1 MFNLNASEKK
11 PMSSTGVEN
20 LVQPSRSLDSLK
32 LPSAHRLRSDQEAIQ
47 TAQQIARELEAE
59 ASVRDRERRLPH
71 AEIELLTRNGL
82 WGITI
87 PKAFGGPG
95 VSHSTL
101 VEVFA
106 ILAAADP
113 SLGQIPHNHFCV
125 IDAIRLDGTEEQKR
139 FYFEQVLA
147 GKRFGNAFSEAGT
160 KNVMDFQTRI
170 TPDGDA
176 FRVNGKKFYSTG
188 AFFAHIIPTAA
199 VNEEKKGLLVLIP
212 RDTPGLTVVDDW
224 DGFGQRTT
232 ASGSVLLDN
241 VRVESDWIIPA
252 YQASDRP
259 TLTGPLS
266 QIIQAAIDAGI
277 ARTAVRETIEFVR
290 TKARPWIDS
299 KVEKASEDPLTISQ
313 VGDLEIRLHA
323 AEALLQRAARF
334 LDEAEEIPAETTVA
348 KVSTTVAEAKVVTTE
363 IAILATNKLFEL
375 AGTQSTLGKYNL
387 DRHWRNARTHTLHDP
402 VRWKYYAI
410 GNYYLNNV
418 NPPRHP
424 WN

>member
-1 MFNLNASEKK
+1 
-11 PMSSTGVEN
+11 MSATGVEK
-20 LVQPSRSLDSLK
+20 LDHSRTLDSFK
-32 LPSAHRLRSDQEAIQ
+32 LPAAHRIRSDQEAIE
-47 TAQQIARELEAE
+47 TAQQLAKELEVE
-59 ASVRDRERRLPH
+59 ASVRDRERRLPRV
-71 AEIELLTRNGL
+71 EIELLTKSGL
-82 WGITI
+82 FGITI
-87 PKAFGGPG
+87 PKSFGGAG
-95 VSHSTL
+95 ISHSTL

-106 ILAAADP
+106 ILAAADS

-125 IDAIRLDGTEEQKR
+125 IDAIRLDGSEDQKR

-188 AFFAHIIPTAA
+188 ALFAHFIPTAA
-199 VNEEKKGLLVLIP
+199 LNEEKKGLLVLIP

-232 ASGSVLLDN
+232 ASGSVLLEN
-241 VRVESDWIIPA
+241 VRVERDWIVPA
-252 YQASDRP
+252 YQAYDRP
-259 TLTGPLS
+259 TLTGPVS

-277 ARTAVRETIEFVR
+277 ARTAIRETIEFVR

-299 KVEKASEDPLTISQ
+299 NVEKASEDPLTISQ
-313 VGDLEIRLHA
+313 VGDLEIKLHA

-334 LDEAEEIPAETTVA
+334 LDEAEEVPTETTVA
-348 KVSTTVAEAKVVTTE
+348 RIATAVAEAKVVTTE

-375 AGTQSTLGKYNL
+375 AGTQSTLAKYNL

>member
-1 MFNLNASEKK
+1 
-11 PMSSTGVEN
+11 MSSTGVEN
-20 LVQPSRSLDSLK
+20 LVQPSRSLDSSK
-32 LPSAHRLRSDQEAIQ
+32 LPAVHRIRSDQEAIR

-59 ASVRDRERRLPH
+59 ASVRDRERRLPQ
-71 AEIELLTRNGL
+71 AEIELLTRSGL

-106 ILAAADP
+106 TLAAADP

-139 FYFEQVLA
+139 VYFEQVLA

-188 AFFAHIIPTAA
+188 ALIAHIIPTAA
-199 VNEEKKGLLVLIP
+199 LNEEKKGLLILIP

-252 YQASDRP
+252 YRAYDRP

-266 QIIQAAIDAGI
+266 QIIQAGIDLGI
-277 ARTAVRETIEFVR
+277 ARTAIRETIEFVR

-299 KVEKASEDPLTISQ
+299 NVEKASEDPLTISQ

-323 AEALLQRAARF
+323 AEALLQQAARM

-348 KVSTTVAEAKVVTTE
+348 KVSIAVAEAKLVTTE

-387 DRHWRNARTHTLHDP
+387 DRHWRNARTHTLDDP

-418 NPPRHP
+418 NPPRYP

>member
-1 MFNLNASEKK
+1 
-11 PMSSTGVEN
+11 MSATGVEKS
-20 LVQPSRSLDSLK
+20 VQPSRSLDSFK
-32 LPSAHRLRSDQEAIQ
+32 FPAAHRIRSDQEAIQ
-47 TAQQIARELEAE
+47 TAQQLAKELEAE
-59 ASVRDRERRLPH
+59 ASVRDRERRLPR
-71 AEIELLTRNGL
+71 AEIELLTKSGL
-82 WGITI
+82 FGITI
-87 PKAFGGPG
+87 PKSFGGAG
-95 VSHSTL
+95 ISHSTL

-106 ILAAADP
+106 ILAAADS

-125 IDAIRLDGTEEQKR
+125 IDAIRLDGSEDQKR
-139 FYFEQVLA
+139 FYFEQVLS

-188 AFFAHIIPTAA
+188 ALFAHFIPTAA
-199 VNEEKKGLLVLIP
+199 LNEEKKGLLVLIP
-212 RDTPGLTVVDDW
+212 RDTPGLSVVDDW

-232 ASGSVLLDN
+232 ASGSVLLEN
-241 VRVESDWIIPA
+241 VRVEREWIVPA
-252 YQASDRP
+252 YQAYDRP
-259 TLTGPLS
+259 TLTGPVS

-277 ARTAVRETIEFVR
+277 ARTAIRETIEFVR

-299 KVEKASEDPLTISQ
+299 NVEKASEDPLTISQ
-313 VGDLEIRLHA
+313 IGDLEIRLHA

-334 LDEAEEIPAETTVA
+334 LDEAEEVPTETTVA
-348 KVSTTVAEAKVVTTE
+348 KVATAVAEAKVVTTE

>member
-1 MFNLNASEKK
+1 
-11 PMSSTGVEN
+11 
-20 LVQPSRSLDSLK
+20 
-32 LPSAHRLRSDQEAIQ
+32 
-47 TAQQIARELEAE
+47 
-59 ASVRDRERRLPH
+59 
-71 AEIELLTRNGL
+71 
-82 WGITI
+82 
-87 PKAFGGPG
+87 
-95 VSHSTL
+95 
-101 VEVFA
+101 
-106 ILAAADP
+106 
-113 SLGQIPHNHFCV
+113 
-125 IDAIRLDGTEEQKR
+125 LDGSEDQKR
-139 FYFEQVLA
+139 FYFEQVLS

-170 TPDGDA
+170 TADRDA

-188 AFFAHIIPTAA
+188 ALFAHFIPTAA
-199 VNEEKKGLLVLIP
+199 LNEEKKGLLVLIP
-212 RDTPGLTVVDDW
+212 RDTPGLTVFDDW

-232 ASGSVLLDN
+232 ASGSVLLEN
-241 VRVESDWIIPA
+241 VRVERDWIVPA
-252 YQASDRP
+252 YQAYDRP
-259 TLTGPLS
+259 TLTGPVS

-277 ARTAVRETIEFVR
+277 GRTAIRETIDFVR

-299 KVEKASEDPLTISQ
+299 NVEKASEDPLTISQ

-334 LDEAEEIPAETTVA
+334 LDEAEEVPTERTVA
-348 KVSTTVAEAKVVTTE
+348 RVATAVAEAKVVTTE
-363 IAILATNKLFEL
+363 IAIRATNKLFEL

>member
-1 MFNLNASEKK
+1 
-11 PMSSTGVEN
+11 MSATGVEKS
-20 LVQPSRSLDSLK
+20 VQPSGSLDSFK
-32 LPSAHRLRSDQEAIQ
+32 LPAAHRIRSDQEAIQ
-47 TAQQIARELEAE
+47 TAQQLAKELEAE
-59 ASVRDRERRLPH
+59 ASVRDRERRLPR
-71 AEIELLTRNGL
+71 AEIELLTKSGL
-82 WGITI
+82 FGITI
-87 PKAFGGPG
+87 PKSFGGAG
-95 VSHSTL
+95 ISHSTL

-106 ILAAADP
+106 ILAAADS

-125 IDAIRLDGTEEQKR
+125 IDAIRLDGSEDQKR
-139 FYFEQVLA
+139 FYFEQVLS

-188 AFFAHIIPTAA
+188 ALFAHFIPTAA
-199 VNEEKKGLLVLIP
+199 LNEEKKGLLVLIP
-212 RDTPGLTVVDDW
+212 HDTPGLTVVDDW

-232 ASGSVLLDN
+232 ASGSVLLEN
-241 VRVESDWIIPA
+241 VRVERDWIIPA
-252 YQASDRP
+252 YRAYDRP
-259 TLTGPLS
+259 TLTGPVS

-277 ARTAVRETIEFVR
+277 ARTAIRETIEFIR

-299 KVEKASEDPLTISQ
+299 NVEKASEDPLTISQ
-313 VGDLEIRLHA
+313 IGDLEIRLHA
-323 AEALLQRAARF
+323 AEALLQRAARI
-334 LDEAEEIPAETTVA
+334 LDEAEEVPTESTVA
-348 KVSTTVAEAKVVTTE
+348 KVSTAVAEAKVVTTE

>member
-1 MFNLNASEKK
+1 
-11 PMSSTGVEN
+11 MSSVGIETIAHPTTN
-20 LVQPSRSLDSLK
+20 RDSLQHQTV
-32 LPSAHRLRSDQEAIQ
+32 HRIRSDQEAIR
-47 TAQQIARELEAE
+47 TAQQIAAQFEAE
-59 ASVRDRERRLPH
+59 ASERDQNRRLPY
-71 AEIELLTRNGL
+71 AEIELLTRSGL

-87 PKAFGGPG
+87 PKAFGGPK
-95 VSHSTL
+95 VSHTTL
-101 VEVFA
+101 VEIFA

-125 IDAIRLDGTEEQKR
+125 VDAIRLDGTEDQKK
-139 FYFEQVLA
+139 FYFEQVLN

-188 AFFAHIIPTAA
+188 ALFAHFIPTAA
-199 VNEEKKGLLVLIP
+199 LDEEKHGLLVLIP
-212 RDTPGLTVVDDW
+212 RDTPGLSVVDDW

-232 ASGSVLLDN
+232 ASGSVILDN
-241 VRVESDWIIPA
+241 VRVEAEWIIPA
-252 YQASDRP
+252 YRAYDRP

-277 ARTAVRETIEFVR
+277 ARTAIRETIEFVR
-290 TKARPWIDS
+290 TRARPWIDS

-313 VGDLEIRLHA
+313 IGDLEIRLHA
-323 AEALLQRAARF
+323 AEALLQRAART
-334 LDEAEEIPAETTVA
+334 LDDAEEVPSEATVA
-348 KVSTTVAEAKVVTTE
+348 TVSIAVAEAKVLTTE

>member
-1 MFNLNASEKK
+1 
-11 PMSSTGVEN
+11 MSSTGVQN

-32 LPSAHRLRSDQEAIQ
+32 LPAAHRLRSDQEAIQ
-47 TAQQIARELEAE
+47 TAHQIARELEAE
-59 ASVRDRERRLPH
+59 ASARDRERRLPH
-71 AEIELLTRNGL
+71 AEIELLTRSGL

-87 PKAFGGPG
+87 PKAFGGAG

-101 VEVFA
+101 VEFFA

-139 FYFEQVLA
+139 FYFEQVLT

-160 KNVMDFQTRI
+160 KNVQDFQTRI

-188 AFFAHIIPTAA
+188 ALFAHFIPTAA
-199 VNEEKKGLLVLIP
+199 LNEEKKGLLVLIP

-252 YQASDRP
+252 YQAYDRP

-299 KVEKASEDPLTISQ
+299 NVEKASEDPLTISQ

-334 LDEAEEIPAETTVA
+334 LDEAEEIPAEATVA
-348 KVSTTVAEAKVVTTE
+348 KVSTAVAEAKVVTTE

>member
-1 MFNLNASEKK
+1 
-11 PMSSTGVEN
+11 MSATGVEK
-20 LVQPSRSLDSLK
+20 LVHSRSLDSFE
-32 LPSAHRLRSDQEAIQ
+32 LPAAHRIRSDQEAVE
-47 TAQQIARELEAE
+47 TAQQLTKELEAE

-71 AEIELLTRNGL
+71 AEIELLTKSGL
-82 WGITI
+82 FGITI
-87 PKAFGGPG
+87 PKSFGGAG

-106 ILAAADP
+106 ILAAADS

-125 IDAIRLDGTEEQKR
+125 IDAIRLDGSEDQKR
-139 FYFEQVLA
+139 FYFEQVLS

-188 AFFAHIIPTAA
+188 ALFADFIPTAA
-199 VNEEKKGLLVLIP
+199 LNEEKKGLLVLIP

-232 ASGSVLLDN
+232 ASGSVLLEN
-241 VRVESDWIIPA
+241 VRVERDWIVPA
-252 YQASDRP
+252 YQAYDRP
-259 TLTGPLS
+259 TLTGPVS

-277 ARTAVRETIEFVR
+277 GRTAIQETIEFVR

-299 KVEKASEDPLTISQ
+299 NVEKASEDPLTLSQ

-334 LDEAEEIPAETTVA
+334 LDEAEEVPTEKTAARIATA
-348 KVSTTVAEAKVVTTE
+348 VAEAKVVTTE

-375 AGTQSTLGKYNL
+375 AGTQSTLAKYNL

>member
-1 MFNLNASEKK
+1 MVQFKCFGEK

-20 LVQPSRSLDSLK
+20 LIQPSRSLDLFE
-32 LPSAHRLRSDQEAIQ
+32 PPAAHRIRSDQEAIQ
-47 TAQQIARELEAE
+47 TAHQIARELKAE
-59 ASVRDRERRLPH
+59 ASVRDRERRLPR
-71 AEIELLTRNGL
+71 AEIELLTRSGL

-87 PKAFGGPG
+87 PKAFGGAG

-101 VEVFA
+101 VEVIA

-125 IDAIRLDGTEEQKR
+125 IDAIRLDGTEKQKR

-188 AFFAHIIPTAA
+188 ALFAHIIPTAA
-199 VNEEKKGLLVLIP
+199 LNEEKKGLLVLIP
-212 RDTPGLTVVDDW
+212 RDTTGLTVVDDW

-232 ASGSVLLDN
+232 ASGSVLLEN
-241 VRVESDWIIPA
+241 VRAESDWIIPA
-252 YQASDRP
+252 YQAYDRP
-259 TLTGPLS
+259 TLTGPVS

-277 ARTAVRETIEFVR
+277 ARTAIQETIEFVR

-299 KVEKASEDPLTISQ
+299 NVEKASEDPLTISQ

-334 LDEAEEIPAETTVA
+334 LDEAEEIPTETTVA
-348 KVSTTVAEAKVVTTE
+348 EVSTAVAEAKVVTTE

>member
-1 MFNLNASEKK
+1 
-11 PMSSTGVEN
+11 MSSAGIEN
-20 LVQPSRSLDSLK
+20 SVHPAG
-32 LPSAHRLRSDQEAIQ
+32 SAEPPAVPAVNRIRSDQEAIE
-47 TAQQIARELEAE
+47 TAQQIGRRLEAE
-59 ASVRDRERRLPH
+59 DSARDRDRRLPF
-71 AEIELLTRNGL
+71 EEVELLTRSGL

-87 PKAFGGPG
+87 PKDFGGPD

-106 ILAAADP
+106 ILSAAD
-113 SLGQIPHNHFCV
+113 SSIGQIPHSHFCV
-125 IDAIRLDGTEEQKR
+125 VNAIRWDGTEAQKR
-139 FYFEQVLA
+139 FYFEQALE
-147 GKRFGNAFSEAGT
+147 GKRFGNAFSEAGA
-160 KNVMDFQTRI
+160 KKVLDFQTRI
-170 TPDGDA
+170 TPDGHA

-188 AFFAHIIPTAA
+188 ALFADFIPTGALNEENRRVLVIIPR
-199 VNEEKKGLLVLIP
+199 L
-212 RDTPGLTVVDDW
+212 TPGLSVVDDW

-232 ASGSVLLDN
+232 ASGTVLLDH
-241 VRVESDWIIPA
+241 VRVEGDWIIPTFRA
-252 YQASDRP
+252 VDRP
-259 TLTGPLS
+259 TLKGPFS

-277 ARTAVRETIEFVR
+277 ARRAIRETIEFVG

-299 KVEKASEDPLTISQ
+299 NVEKAAQDPLTISQ

-323 AEALLQRAARF
+323 AEALLQRAART
-334 LDEAEEIPAETTVA
+334 LDEAEEVPSEATVA
-348 KVSTTVAEAKVVTTE
+348 RASISVAEAKVLTTE

-418 NPPRHP
+418 YPPRHP
-424 WN
+424 WS

>member
-1 MFNLNASEKK
+1 
-11 PMSSTGVEN
+11 MSATGVEK
-20 LVQPSRSLDSLK
+20 LDHSRTLDSFK
-32 LPSAHRLRSDQEAIQ
+32 LPAAHRIRSDQEAIE
-47 TAQQIARELEAE
+47 TAQRLAKELEVE
-59 ASVRDRERRLPH
+59 ASVRDRERRLPRV
-71 AEIELLTRNGL
+71 EIELLTKSGL
-82 WGITI
+82 FGITI
-87 PKAFGGPG
+87 PKSFGGAG
-95 VSHSTL
+95 ISHSTL

-106 ILAAADP
+106 ILAAADS

-125 IDAIRLDGTEEQKR
+125 IDAIRLDGSEDQKR

-188 AFFAHIIPTAA
+188 ALFAHFIPTAA
-199 VNEEKKGLLVLIP
+199 LNEEKKGLLVLIP

-232 ASGSVLLDN
+232 ASGSVLLEN
-241 VRVESDWIIPA
+241 VRVERDWIVPA
-252 YQASDRP
+252 YQAYDRP
-259 TLTGPLS
+259 TLTGPVS

-277 ARTAVRETIEFVR
+277 ARTAIRETIEFVR

-299 KVEKASEDPLTISQ
+299 NVEKASEDPLTISQ
-313 VGDLEIRLHA
+313 VGDLEIKLHA

-334 LDEAEEIPAETTVA
+334 LDEAEEVPTEMTVA
-348 KVSTTVAEAKVVTTE
+348 RIATAVAEAKVVTTE

-375 AGTQSTLGKYNL
+375 AGTQSTLAKYNL

>member
-1 MFNLNASEKK
+1 
-11 PMSSTGVEN
+11 MSSTGLEN
-20 LVQPSRSLDSLK
+20 LLQPSRSLDSSK
-32 LPSAHRLRSDQEAIQ
+32 LPGADRLRSDQEAIQ
-47 TAQQIARELEAE
+47 TAHQLANELEAE
-59 ASVRDRERRLPH
+59 ASRRDRERRLPR
-71 AEIELLTRNGL
+71 AEIELLTKSGL

-125 IDAIRLDGTEEQKR
+125 IDAIRLEGTENQKR
-139 FYFEQVLA
+139 LYFEQVLA

-188 AFFAHIIPTAA
+188 ALFAHIIPTAA
-199 VNEEKKGLLVLIP
+199 LDEEKKGLLVLIP
-212 RDTPGLTVVDDW
+212 RETPGLTVVDDW

-232 ASGSVLLDN
+232 ASGTVLLDN

-252 YQASDRP
+252 YRAYDRP

-277 ARTAVRETIEFVR
+277 ARTAIRETIEFVR

-299 KVEKASEDPLTISQ
+299 NVEKASEDPLTISQ
-313 VGDLEIRLHA
+313 IGDLEIRLHA
-323 AEALLQRAARF
+323 AEALLQRAARI
-334 LDEAEEIPAETTVA
+334 LDETEEVPTETTVA
-348 KVSTTVAEAKVVTTE
+348 KTSTAVAEAKVLTTE

-410 GNYYLNNV
+410 GNYYLNHV

>member
-1 MFNLNASEKK
+1 
-11 PMSSTGVEN
+11 MSATGVEK
-20 LVQPSRSLDSLK
+20 LVHSRSLDSFQ
-32 LPSAHRLRSDQEAIQ
+32 LPAAHRIRSDQEAIQ
-47 TAQQIARELEAE
+47 TAQQLAKELEAE
-59 ASVRDRERRLPH
+59 ASVRDRERRLPR
-71 AEIELLTRNGL
+71 AEIELLTRSGL
-82 WGITI
+82 FGITI
-87 PKAFGGPG
+87 PKSFGGAG

-125 IDAIRLDGTEEQKR
+125 IDAIRLDGSEDQKR
-139 FYFEQVLA
+139 FYFEQVLS

-188 AFFAHIIPTAA
+188 ALFAHFIPTAA
-199 VNEEKKGLLVLIP
+199 LNEEKKGLLVLIP

-232 ASGSVLLDN
+232 ASGSVLLEN
-241 VRVESDWIIPA
+241 VRVERDWIVPP
-252 YQASDRP
+252 YQAYDRP
-259 TLTGPLS
+259 TLTGPVS
-266 QIIQAAIDAGI
+266 QIIQAAIDVGI
-277 ARTAVRETIEFVR
+277 GRTAIRETIEFVR

-299 KVEKASEDPLTISQ
+299 NVEKASEDPLTISQ
-313 VGDLEIRLHA
+313 VGDLEFRLHA

-334 LDEAEEIPAETTVA
+334 LDEAEEVPSEKTVA
-348 KVSTTVAEAKVVTTE
+348 RIATAVAEAKVVTTE

-375 AGTQSTLGKYNL
+375 AGTQSTLAKYNL

>member
-1 MFNLNASEKK
+1 
-11 PMSSTGVEN
+11 MSSAG
-20 LVQPSRSLDSLK
+20 LDKFVQPAAALESLDT
-32 LPSAHRLRSDQEAIQ
+32 PSSPHRIRSDQEAIQ
-47 TAQQIARELEAE
+47 TAQKIALQLEAE
-59 ASVRDRERRLPH
+59 ASARDRNRRLPV
-71 AEIELLTRNGL
+71 AEIELLTASGL

-87 PKAFGGPG
+87 PKRFGGAG
-95 VSHSTL
+95 VAHSTL

-106 ILAAADP
+106 TLASADS

-125 IDAIRLDGTEEQKR
+125 VDAIGLDGSEEQKR

-188 AFFAHIIPTAA
+188 ALFAHYIPTAA
-199 VNEEKKGLLVLIP
+199 LDGAKNGQLVLIP
-212 RDTPGLTVVDDW
+212 RETPGLSVVDDW

-232 ASGSVLLDN
+232 ASGTVMLDN
-241 VRVESDWIIPA
+241 VRVEASWIIPGHRA
-252 YQASDRP
+252 FDRP
-259 TLTGPLS
+259 TFAGPRS

-277 ARTAVRETIEFVR
+277 ARTAIRETITFVK

-299 KVEKASEDPLTISQ
+299 KVDKASDDPLTISQ
-313 VGDLEIRLHA
+313 IGDLEIRLHA
-323 AEALLQRAARF
+323 AEALLQRAARG
-334 LDEAEEIPAETTVA
+334 LDEAEEIPSEATVA
-348 KVSTTVAEAKVVTTE
+348 RVGTAVSEAKVLTTE
-363 IAILATNKLFEL
+363 IALLATNKLFEL
-375 AGTQSTLGKYNL
+375 AGSQSTLAKYNL

-410 GNYYLNNV
+410 GNYYLNNI

>member
-1 MFNLNASEKK
+1 
-11 PMSSTGVEN
+11 MSSTGVEN
-20 LVQPSRSLDSLK
+20 FVQPPKPIDSLK
-32 LPSAHRLRSDQEAIQ
+32 PPAAHRIRSDQEAVQ
-47 TAQQIARELEAE
+47 TAHQLAKELEAE
-59 ASVRDRERRLPH
+59 ASVRDRERRLPR
-71 AEIELLTRNGL
+71 AEVELLTKGGL
-82 WGITI
+82 WGISI
-87 PKAFGGPG
+87 PKAYGGAG
-95 VSHSTL
+95 VSRSTI

-125 IDAIRLDGTEEQKR
+125 IDAIRLDGSEDQKR
-139 FYFEQVLA
+139 FYFEQVLT

-188 AFFAHIIPTAA
+188 ALFAHIIPTAA
-199 VNEEKKGLLVLIP
+199 LNEEKNGLLVLIP

-241 VRVESDWIIPA
+241 VRVEADWIIPA
-252 YQASDRP
+252 YRAYDRP

-266 QIIQAAIDAGI
+266 QVIQAAIDAGI
-277 ARTAVRETIEFVR
+277 ARTAIRETIEFVK

-299 KVEKASEDPLTISQ
+299 NVEKASEDPLTISQ

-323 AEALLQRAARF
+323 AEALLQRAARM
-334 LDEAEEIPAETTVA
+334 LDEAEEIPTETTVA
-348 KVSTTVAEAKVVTTE
+348 KVSTAVAEAKVLTTE

>member
-1 MFNLNASEKK
+1 LIQFFSLESK
-11 PMSSTGVEN
+11 PMSATGLEN
-20 LVQPSRSLDSLK
+20 LIQPSRSFHSSK
-32 LPSAHRLRSDQEAIQ
+32 LPPAHRIRSDQEAIQ
-47 TAQQIARELEAE
+47 TAQQLAKELEAE

-71 AEIELLTRNGL
+71 AEIELLSKSGL
-82 WGITI
+82 FGITI
-87 PKAFGGPG
+87 PKAFGGAG

-106 ILAAADP
+106 ILAAADS

-125 IDAIRLDGTEEQKR
+125 IDAIRLDGSEDQRR

-188 AFFAHIIPTAA
+188 ALFAHFIPTAA
-199 VNEEKKGLLVLIP
+199 LNEEKKGLLVLIP
-212 RDTPGLTVVDDW
+212 RETPGLTVVDDW

-232 ASGSVLLDN
+232 ASGSVLLEN
-241 VRVESDWIIPA
+241 VRVEKQWIIPA
-252 YQASDRP
+252 YQAYDRP
-259 TLTGPLS
+259 TLTGPVS

-277 ARTAVRETIEFVR
+277 GRTAIRETIEFVR

-299 KVEKASEDPLTISQ
+299 NVEKASEDPLTISQ
-313 VGDLEIRLHA
+313 IGDLEIRLHS

-334 LDEAEEIPAETTVA
+334 LDEAEEVPSETTVA
-348 KVSTTVAEAKVVTTE
+348 RISTAVAEAKVVTTE

-375 AGTQSTLGKYNL
+375 AGTQSTLAKYNL

>member
-1 MFNLNASEKK
+1 
-11 PMSSTGVEN
+11 MSATGVEK
-20 LVQPSRSLDSLK
+20 LVHSRSLDSFQ
-32 LPSAHRLRSDQEAIQ
+32 LPAAHRIRSDQEAIQ
-47 TAQQIARELEAE
+47 TAQQLAKELEAE
-59 ASVRDRERRLPH
+59 ASVRDRERRLPR
-71 AEIELLTRNGL
+71 AEIELLTKSGL
-82 WGITI
+82 FGITI
-87 PKAFGGPG
+87 PKSFGGAG

-125 IDAIRLDGTEEQKR
+125 IDAIRLDGSEDQKR
-139 FYFEQVLA
+139 FYFEQVLS

-188 AFFAHIIPTAA
+188 ALFAHFIPTAA
-199 VNEEKKGLLVLIP
+199 LNEEKKGLLVLIP

-232 ASGSVLLDN
+232 ASGSVLLEN
-241 VRVESDWIIPA
+241 VRVERDWIVPP
-252 YQASDRP
+252 YQAYDRP
-259 TLTGPLS
+259 TLTGPVS
-266 QIIQAAIDAGI
+266 QIIQAAIDVGI
-277 ARTAVRETIEFVR
+277 GRTAIRETIEFVR

-299 KVEKASEDPLTISQ
+299 NVEKASEDPLTISQ
-313 VGDLEIRLHA
+313 VGDLEFRLHA

-334 LDEAEEIPAETTVA
+334 LDEAEEVPSEKTVA
-348 KVSTTVAEAKVVTTE
+348 RIATAVAEAKVVTTE

-375 AGTQSTLGKYNL
+375 AGTQSTLAKYNL

>member
-1 MFNLNASEKK
+1 
-11 PMSSTGVEN
+11 MSSAGIETIIRPPTNGQLIDHQTV
-20 LVQPSRSLDSLK
+20 
-32 LPSAHRLRSDQEAIQ
+32 HRIRSDQEAIEVAHQ
-47 TAQQIARELEAE
+47 VAARLEAE
-59 ASVRDRERRLPH
+59 ASVRDQNRRLPFE
-71 AEIELLTRNGL
+71 EIELLTASGL

-95 VSHSTL
+95 VSHETL

-106 ILAAADP
+106 VLASADP

-125 IDAIRLDGTEEQKR
+125 VDAIRLDGSEIQKEI
-139 FYFEQVLA
+139 YFERVLE

-160 KNVMDFQTRI
+160 KNVMDFQTRL
-170 TPDGDA
+170 TPDGDG
-176 FRVNGKKFYSTG
+176 FRVNGRKFYSTG
-188 AFFAHIIPTAA
+188 ALFAHIVPTAA
-199 VNEEKKGLLVLIP
+199 VNEEKNGLLVLIP
-212 RDTPGLTVVDDW
+212 RNTPGLSVVDDW

-232 ASGSVLLDN
+232 ASGSVILEN
-241 VRVESDWIIPA
+241 VRVEADWIIPA
-252 YQASDRP
+252 YRAYERP

-277 ARTAVRETIEFVR
+277 ARAALRATIEFIK

-299 KVEKASEDPLTISQ
+299 NVEKASDDPLTISQ
-313 VGDLEIRLHA
+313 IGDLEIRLHG
-323 AEALLQRAARF
+323 AEALLQRAARAF
-334 LDEAEEIPAETTVA
+334 DQAEAVPGEETVA
-348 KVSTTVAEAKVVTTE
+348 RVSTAVAEAKVLTTE
-363 IAILATNKLFEL
+363 IAILSANKLFEL
-375 AGTQSTLGKYNL
+375 AGTQSTLRKYNL

>member
-1 MFNLNASEKK
+1 
-11 PMSSTGVEN
+11 MSATGVEK
-20 LVQPSRSLDSLK
+20 LGHSRSLDSFK
-32 LPSAHRLRSDQEAIQ
+32 LPAAHRIGSDQEAIQ
-47 TAQQIARELEAE
+47 TVQQLAKELEAE
-59 ASVRDRERRLPH
+59 ASVRDRERRLPR
-71 AEIELLTRNGL
+71 AEIELLTKSGL
-82 WGITI
+82 FGITI
-87 PKAFGGPG
+87 PKSFGGAG
-95 VSHSTL
+95 ISHSTL

-106 ILAAADP
+106 ILAAADS

-125 IDAIRLDGTEEQKR
+125 IDAIRLDGSDDQKR
-139 FYFEQVLA
+139 FYFEQVLS

-170 TPDGDA
+170 TADGDA

-188 AFFAHIIPTAA
+188 ALFAHFIPTAA
-199 VNEEKKGLLVLIP
+199 LNEEKNGLLVLIP
-212 RDTPGLTVVDDW
+212 RDTPGLTVIDDW

-232 ASGSVLLDN
+232 ASGSVLLEN
-241 VRVESDWIIPA
+241 VRVERDWIIPA
-252 YQASDRP
+252 YRAYDRP
-259 TLTGPLS
+259 TLTGPVS

-277 ARTAVRETIEFVR
+277 ARTAIRETIEFIR

-299 KVEKASEDPLTISQ
+299 NVEKASEDPLTISQ
-313 VGDLEIRLHA
+313 IGDLEIRLHA
-323 AEALLQRAARF
+323 AEALLQRAARI
-334 LDEAEEIPAETTVA
+334 LDEAEEVPTESTVA
-348 KVSTTVAEAKVVTTE
+348 KVSTAVAEAKVVTTE

>member
-1 MFNLNASEKK
+1 
-11 PMSSTGVEN
+11 MSSTGIEN
-20 LVQPSRSLDSLK
+20 VVQPSRSLDSFK
-32 LPSAHRLRSDQEAIQ
+32 LPAAHRIRSDQEAIQ
-47 TAQQIARELEAE
+47 TAHQMAKELEAE

-71 AEIELLTRNGL
+71 DEIELLTRSGL

-87 PKAFGGPG
+87 PKTYGGAG
-95 VSHSTL
+95 VSHSTV

-125 IDAIRLDGTEEQKR
+125 IDAIRLEGAENQKQ

-188 AFFAHIIPTAA
+188 ALFAHIIPTAA
-199 VNEEKKGLLVLIP
+199 LDEEKRGQLVLIP
-212 RDTPGLTVVDDW
+212 RETPGLKVVDDW

-241 VRVESDWIIPA
+241 VRVEADWIIPA
-252 YQASDRP
+252 YRSYDRP

-277 ARTAVRETIEFVR
+277 ARTAIRETIEFVR

-299 KVEKASEDPLTISQ
+299 NVEKASEDPLTISQ

-323 AEALLQRAARF
+323 AEALLQRAARI
-334 LDEAEEIPAETTVA
+334 LDEAEEVPTETTVA
-348 KVSTTVAEAKVVTTE
+348 KVSTAVAEAKVVTTE

>member
-1 MFNLNASEKK
+1 
-11 PMSSTGVEN
+11 MSATKLEN
-20 LVQPSRSLDSLK
+20 LVQAFRSLDSFK
-32 LPSAHRLRSDQEAIQ
+32 PPAADRLRSDQEAIQ
-47 TAQQIARELEAE
+47 TVQQIAKVLEAE
-59 ASVRDRERRLPH
+59 ASVRDRERRLPR
-71 AEIELLTRNGL
+71 AEIELLTRSGL

-87 PKAFGGPG
+87 PKAFGGAG

-101 VEVFA
+101 VEFFA

-125 IDAIRLDGTEEQKR
+125 IDAIRLEGTEEQKR

-188 AFFAHIIPTAA
+188 ALFAHIIPTAA
-199 VNEEKKGLLVLIP
+199 LDEEKRGQLVLIP
-212 RDTPGLTVVDDW
+212 RDTPGLKVVDDW

-232 ASGSVLLDN
+232 ASGTVLLDN
-241 VRVESDWIIPA
+241 VRVEAEWIIPA
-252 YQASDRP
+252 YRSYDRP

-277 ARTAVRETIEFVR
+277 ARTAIRETIEFVR

-299 KVEKASEDPLTISQ
+299 NVDRASEDPLTISQ

-323 AEALLQRAARF
+323 AEALLQRGARI
-334 LDEAEEIPAETTVA
+334 LDEAEVIPTEATVA
-348 KVSTTVAEAKVVTTE
+348 KVSTAVAEAKVVTTE

>member
-1 MFNLNASEKK
+1 
-11 PMSSTGVEN
+11 MSATGVEK
-20 LVQPSRSLDSLK
+20 LVHSRSLDSFK
-32 LPSAHRLRSDQEAIQ
+32 LPAAHRIRSDQEAIQ
-47 TAQQIARELEAE
+47 TAQQLAKELEAE

-71 AEIELLTRNGL
+71 TEIELLTKSGL
-82 WGITI
+82 FGITI
-87 PKAFGGPG
+87 PKAFGGAA

-106 ILAAADP
+106 IVAGADS

-125 IDAIRLDGTEEQKR
+125 IDAIRLDGSEDQKR
-139 FYFEQVLA
+139 FYFEQVLS

-188 AFFAHIIPTAA
+188 ALFAHFIPTAA
-199 VNEEKKGLLVLIP
+199 LNEEKKGLLVLIP

-232 ASGSVLLDN
+232 ASGTVLLEN
-241 VRVESDWIIPA
+241 VRVERDWIVPA
-252 YQASDRP
+252 YQAYDRP
-259 TLTGPLS
+259 TLTGPVS

-277 ARTAVRETIEFVR
+277 GRTAIRETIEFVR

-299 KVEKASEDPLTISQ
+299 NVETASEDPLTISQ

-334 LDEAEEIPAETTVA
+334 LDEAEEVPSETTVA
-348 KVSTTVAEAKVVTTE
+348 RVATAVAEAKILTTE

-375 AGTQSTLGKYNL
+375 AGTQSTLAKYNL

>member
-1 MFNLNASEKK
+1 
-11 PMSSTGVEN
+11 MSSIGFEN
-20 LVQPSRSLDSLK
+20 LVQPSRSLDSFK
-32 LPSAHRLRSDQEAIQ
+32 LLAAHRLRSDQEAIQ
-47 TAQQIARELEAE
+47 TAQQIAKELETE
-59 ASVRDRERRLPH
+59 ASARDRERRLPH
-71 AEIELLTRNGL
+71 AEIELLTRSGL

-87 PKAFGGPG
+87 PKAFGGAG

-125 IDAIRLDGTEEQKR
+125 IDAIRLDGTKEQKR

-188 AFFAHIIPTAA
+188 ALFAHIIPTAA
-199 VNEEKKGLLVLIP
+199 LNEEKKGLLVLIP

-252 YQASDRP
+252 YRAYDRP

-277 ARTAVRETIEFVR
+277 ARTAIRETIEFVR

-299 KVEKASEDPLTISQ
+299 NVEQASEDPLTISQ
-313 VGDLEIRLHA
+313 IGDMEIRLHA
-323 AEALLQRAARF
+323 AEALLQRAARI
-334 LDEAEEIPAETTVA
+334 LDEAEVIPTEATVS
-348 KVSTTVAEAKVVTTE
+348 KVSTAVAEAKVVTTE

>member
-1 MFNLNASEKK
+1 
-11 PMSSTGVEN
+11 MSSTGVEN
-20 LVQPSRSLDSLK
+20 LVQPSRSLDLFV
-32 LPSAHRLRSDQEAIQ
+32 PSAAHRICSDQEAIQ
-47 TAQQIARELEAE
+47 TAHQIARELKAE
-59 ASVRDRERRLPH
+59 ASVRDRERRLPR
-71 AEIELLTRNGL
+71 AEIELLTRSGL
-82 WGITI
+82 CGITI
-87 PKAFGGPG
+87 SKAFGGAG

-101 VEVFA
+101 VEVIA

-125 IDAIRLDGTEEQKR
+125 IDAIRLDGTENQKR

-188 AFFAHIIPTAA
+188 ALFAHIIPTAA
-199 VNEEKKGLLVLIP
+199 LNEEKKGLLVLIP

-232 ASGSVLLDN
+232 ASGSVLLQN

-252 YQASDRP
+252 YQAYDRP
-259 TLTGPLS
+259 TLTGPVS

-277 ARTAVRETIEFVR
+277 ARTAIQETIEFVR
-290 TKARPWIDS
+290 TKTRPWMDS
-299 KVEKASEDPLTISQ
+299 NVEKASEDPLTISQ

-334 LDEAEEIPAETTVA
+334 LDEAEEIPTETTVA
-348 KVSTTVAEAKVVTTE
+348 KVSTAVAEAKVVTTE

-402 VRWKYYAI
+402 VRWKYYVI

>member
-1 MFNLNASEKK
+1 
-11 PMSSTGVEN
+11 MSATGVEK
-20 LVQPSRSLDSLK
+20 LVHSRSLDLFQ
-32 LPSAHRLRSDQEAIQ
+32 LPAAHRIRSDQEAIQ
-47 TAQQIARELEAE
+47 TAEQLAKELEPE

-71 AEIELLTRNGL
+71 AEIGLLTKSGL
-82 WGITI
+82 FGITI
-87 PKAFGGPG
+87 PKSFGGAG

-106 ILAAADP
+106 ILAAADS

-125 IDAIRLDGTEEQKR
+125 IDAIRLDGSEDQKR
-139 FYFEQVLA
+139 FYFEQVLS

-188 AFFAHIIPTAA
+188 ALFAHFIPTAA
-199 VNEEKKGLLVLIP
+199 LNEEKKGLLVLIP

-232 ASGSVLLDN
+232 ASGSVLLEN
-241 VRVESDWIIPA
+241 VRVESDWIVPA
-252 YQASDRP
+252 YQAYDRP
-259 TLTGPLS
+259 TLTGPVS

-277 ARTAVRETIEFVR
+277 GRTAIRETIEFVR

-299 KVEKASEDPLTISQ
+299 NVEKASEDPLTISQ

-334 LDEAEEIPAETTVA
+334 LDEAEEVPSEGTVA
-348 KVSTTVAEAKVVTTE
+348 RIATAVAEAKVVTTE

-375 AGTQSTLGKYNL
+375 AGTQSTLAKYNL

>member
-1 MFNLNASEKK
+1 
-11 PMSSTGVEN
+11 MSATGVEN
-20 LVQPSRSLDSLK
+20 LVLPSRALDSSK
-32 LPSAHRLRSDQEAIQ
+32 LPAAHRLRSDQEAIQ
-47 TAQQIARELEAE
+47 TAHQIARELEVE
-59 ASVRDRERRLPH
+59 ASVRDRERRLPE
-71 AEIELLTRNGL
+71 AEIELLTRSGL

-87 PKAFGGPG
+87 PKPFGGPG

-113 SLGQIPHNHFCV
+113 SLGQIPHSHFCV
-125 IDAIRLDGTEEQKR
+125 IDAIRLEGTEDQKR

-147 GKRFGNAFSEAGT
+147 GKRFGNAFSEGGT
-160 KNVMDFQTRI
+160 KNVRDFQTRI

-188 AFFAHIIPTAA
+188 ALCAHIIPTAA
-199 VNEEKKGLLVLIP
+199 LDEEKKGQLVLIP

-252 YQASDRP
+252 YRAYDRP
-259 TLTGPLS
+259 TLTEPLS

-277 ARTAVRETIEFVR
+277 ARTAIRETIEFVR

-323 AEALLQRAARF
+323 AEALLQRAARIF
-334 LDEAEEIPAETTVA
+334 DQAEEVPTEATVA
-348 KVSTTVAEAKVVTTE
+348 KVSTVVAEAKVITTE

-410 GNYYLNNV
+410 GNYYLNNIT
-418 NPPRHP
+418 PPRQA
-424 WN
+424 

>member
-1 MFNLNASEKK
+1 
-11 PMSSTGVEN
+11 MSSTGVEN

-32 LPSAHRLRSDQEAIQ
+32 LPAAHRLRSDQEAIQ
-47 TAQQIARELEAE
+47 TAHQIARELEAE
-59 ASVRDRERRLPH
+59 ASSRDRERRLPH
-71 AEIELLTRNGL
+71 AEIELLTRSGL

-87 PKAFGGPG
+87 PKAFGGAG

-101 VEVFA
+101 VEFFA

-160 KNVMDFQTRI
+160 KNVQDFQTRI

-188 AFFAHIIPTAA
+188 ALFAHFIPTAA
-199 VNEEKKGLLVLIP
+199 LNEEKKGLLVLIP
-212 RDTPGLTVVDDW
+212 RDSPGLTVVDDW

-241 VRVESDWIIPA
+241 VRVERDWIIPA
-252 YQASDRP
+252 YRAYDRP
-259 TLTGPLS
+259 TLTGPVS

-299 KVEKASEDPLTISQ
+299 NVEKASEDPLTISQ

-348 KVSTTVAEAKVVTTE
+348 KVSTAVAEAKVVTTE
-363 IAILATNKLFEL
+363 TAILATNKLFEL

-410 GNYYLNNV
+410 GNFYLNNV